1 MIVYVLFV
9 HKKSVLK
16 RKVCI
21 IFIKIK
27 KLKKKPKNPFLVG
40 FLGVFL
46 FFFWVLGGF
55 FFVGFFYC
63 QPCIQEHARQ
73 QQQQQEDRL
82 YFSSVPA
89 AAADSGRQQAF
100 TFTLDQRA
108 AIKQGE
114 EENEENR

>member
-1 MIVYVLFV
+1 
-9 HKKSVLK
+9 
-16 RKVCI
+16 
-21 IFIKIK
+21 
-27 KLKKKPKNPFLVG
+27 LV
-40 FLGVFL
+40 
-46 FFFWVLGGF
+46 FFGWV
-55 FFVGFFYC
+55 FYC
-63 QPCIQEHARQ
+63 QPCIQEYARQQ

-114 EENEENR
+114 EVEDDNR

>member
-1 MIVYVLFV
+1 V
-9 HKKSVLK
+9 
-16 RKVCI
+16 
-21 IFIKIK
+21 
-27 KLKKKPKNPFLVG
+27 
-40 FLGVFL
+40 VFFC
-46 FFFWVLGGF
+46 FFFGLGGF
-55 FFVGFFYC
+55 FSWVFNC